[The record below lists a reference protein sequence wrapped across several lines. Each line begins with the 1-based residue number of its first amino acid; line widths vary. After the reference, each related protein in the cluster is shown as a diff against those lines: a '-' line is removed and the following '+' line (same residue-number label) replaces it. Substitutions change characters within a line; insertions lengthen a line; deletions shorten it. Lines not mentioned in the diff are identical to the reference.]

1 MKSLSI
7 FFCTILA
14 VLALQV
20 GAMATDEPVGG
31 GDVHYDKPV
40 VGVIFSHDYHVNE
53 AGMDCESCHD
63 ELFAMESL
71 AAQEEPDF
79 NMLALSE
86 GRYCGSCH
94 DGDTAFA
101 SNTRCASCHEGVI
114 GYDRAMGV
122 NKNEGGQH

>member
-1 MKSLSI
+1 MKRISSI
-7 FFCTILA
+7 LCTLL
-14 VLALQV
+14 VLMALKV
-20 GAMATDEPVGG
+20 GAIAADEPVGG

-53 AGMDCESCHD
+53 AGMDCDSCHD
-63 ELFAMESL
+63 DLFEMESL

-86 GRYCGSCH
+86 GRYCGACH

-101 SNTRCASCHEGVI
+101 SSTRCASCHEGVI
-114 GYDRAMGV
+114 GYNRAKGDSV
-122 NKNEGGQH
+122 GESGNH